1 MGDEHEAEDVLT
13 RNWSQYTRAHKTQ
26 CVGMT
31 SRGGSAELCGIDL
44 LSRYH
49 EGCGRAD
56 GGASCDQDFSEDADE
71 ESLIKIVQEQ
81 EDDVAEA
88 ATPSIM
94 SSLHSFDGAIGRV
107 EKMLDIARSHE
118 RKPEARVRWLIDWI
132 KKNMFEAPGRW
143 NERRLIVFTQ
153 WEDTRIWLERRLK
166 EAFAETDRGEE
177 RMRPSPAS
185 PGRIGANR

>member
-1 MGDEHEAEDVLT
+1 MRLPTSHPSIRPALSPELAIRVVALATTNENHHDRFRRRDHIGRPIARVANQTCVGRQPSEVERRSELRRGGPRRHQSWARKGSCMADEHEAEDVLT

-71 ESLIKIVQEQ
+71 ESLI
-81 EDDVAEA
+81 
-88 ATPSIM
+88 
-94 SSLHSFDGAIGRV
+94 
-107 EKMLDIARSHE
+107 
-118 RKPEARVRWLIDWI
+118 
-132 KKNMFEAPGRW
+132 
-143 NERRLIVFTQ
+143 
-153 WEDTRIWLERRLK
+153 
-166 EAFAETDRGEE
+166 
-177 RMRPSPAS
+177 
-185 PGRIGANR
+185 